1 MSDNDN
7 WLENLEHEC
16 DYFDKIPKNVKIT
29 FIYLTKGN
37 NIKHIKKE
45 KILLNDDAILPKIE
59 LIKLLNVEKNR
70 IVGLLKCDTNI
81 LIDHIKE
88 NNIQYN
94 LCKDVKSVTD
104 QKWGKTANFLESLN
118 DLVILIKS
126 RENKETK
133 KVKTAHNKTKKVV
146 E

>member
-16 DYFDKIPKNVKIT
+16 EYFDKIPKNVKIT

-104 QKWGKTANFLESLN
+104 QKWGKTANFMESLN

>member
-16 DYFDKIPKNVKIT
+16 EYFDKIPKNVKIT

>member
-16 DYFDKIPKNVKIT
+16 EYFDKIPKNVKIT

-45 KILLNDDAILPKIE
+45 KILLNDDAILPKME

-104 QKWGKTANFLESLN
+104 QKWGKTANFMESLN

>member
-1 MSDNDN
+1 MSDIDD
-7 WLENLEHEC
+7 WVENLEHEC
-16 DYFDKIPKNVKIT
+16 EYFDKIPNNVKIT

-45 KILLNDDAILPKIE
+45 KILLNDDAVLPKIE